1 MIVQMK
7 DAALY
12 HSIFEE
18 INADLSSA
26 ELNTDDTLPVE
37 NINSYFA
44 RIEDIV
50 QLQKKATEENP
61 KVTKKPYFLMMP
73 FEEPRFIIDANTR
86 KITIPSIFNNGI
98 SIVGDE
104 SAEIVYFEIDRYFD
118 LQDLDQTEIIIQA
131 QLPSGKKYISPAFN
145 KTANYPNLPNKLI
158 FGWIITQEITAEQG
172 NIQFSVRFYKTEEN
186 KIIYSLNTLTHT
198 IKVNPSL
205 NFELNDKENTIQEI
219 QKNSTIL
226 AYLRNSAK
234 GDRPLLLNPA
244 FCSLSLNS
252 ENIPIDNG
260 IEFNEDA
267 QSIGTI
273 KGYVDLSNAN
283 DDKMVLY
290 AKASYDYNT
299 AREAVS
305 VGSGVINEI
314 TYKWYYSSDNNR
326 NNATEI
332 KENNN
337 NINIKD
343 SYFTTTD
350 SSYNNLDFYYITSE
364 DPGTQGQIKLVTDLD
379 LLNSDEFSKA
389 LERFTTAEIKLPGY
403 YWVQAQNVSY
413 GEHNKDQIETI
424 QPFIVGGP
432 CALSIETSVNPLGQG
447 EYNVIIPD
455 AEDKVTL
462 TCQKVSPLVG
472 NPEGS
477 YDNNN
482 HSFQWYYSVNDP
494 TEDFENISKESLGDK
509 DMVNLILSANGHGT
523 GEQEFKE
530 GYYFVLG
537 TNILFGQT
545 RNSISNVYH
554 TSYAPADVNSN
565 NFTIS
570 YLKSNNDPLS
580 FDAETGTYSTTIN
593 KNSNA
598 NDILIKINVIA
609 KPGNNRSSEIRYQW
623 YDGVRIGNTDDF
635 KYSII
640 PSATENVLRKKDL
653 TDNVIYKCQV
663 INNYNGNFSEQKLD
677 DIAPIVI
684 GQM

>member
-7 DAALY
+7 DIALY
-12 HSIFEE
+12 TSIFEE
-18 INADLSSA
+18 INTDLDA
-26 ELNTDDTLPVE
+26 ANLNTEDSISIN

-44 RIEDIV
+44 RIEDII
-50 QLQKKATEENP
+50 QLQKEAIKEGSTI
-61 KVTKKPYFLMMP
+61 TKKPYYLMMP

-86 KITIPSIFNNGI
+86 KITIPSIFSNGI

-104 SAEIVYFEIDRYFD
+104 SAEIIYFEIDRYFD

-205 NFELNDKENTIQEI
+205 NFELNDKGNTIQEI

-226 AYLRNSAK
+226 AYLRNSAL

-252 ENIPIDNG
+252 DNTPIDNG
-260 IEFNEDA
+260 IEFNENA
-267 QSIGTI
+267 QSIGSI
-273 KGYVDLSNAN
+273 KGYVDLN
-283 DDKMVLY
+283 DPENDKMVLY

-305 VGSGVINEI
+305 VGTGVINPIE
-314 TYKWYYSSDNNR
+314 YKWYYSSNNNR
-326 NNATEI
+326 DNATEI
-332 KENNN
+332 KENTD

-343 SYFTTTD
+343 SYFITTD
-350 SSYNNLDFYYITSE
+350 SSYNNLDFYYIPSE
-364 DPGTQGQIKLVTDLD
+364 DPGDQGQIKLVTDIS

-389 LERFTTAEIKLPGY
+389 LERFTTAEVKIPGY
-403 YWVQAQNVSY
+403 YWVQAQNISNK
-413 GEHNKDQIETI
+413 EHNKDQIETI

-432 CALSIETSVNPLGQG
+432 CALSINTSVNPSGQG

-455 AEDKVTL
+455 TEDKVTL
-462 TCQKVSPLVG
+462 TCQGVSPLVG

-482 HSFQWYYSVNDP
+482 HSFQWYYSVDDP
-494 TEDFENISKESLGDK
+494 TEDFENISKEPVGDK
-509 DMVNLILSANGHGT
+509 DMINLILSADERET

-545 RNSISNVYH
+545 RNSISDVYH
-554 TSYAPADVNSN
+554 TSYAPSDVNSD
-565 NFTIS
+565 NFSVAIQDANGTSINPTS
-570 YLKSNNDPLS
+570 NLDNSQYYYSIKLSTPYDNRTAIQLIVSPSNNTIYSDSLS
-580 FDAETGTYSTTIN
+580 
-593 KNSNA
+593 
-598 NDILIKINVIA
+598 
-609 KPGNNRSSEIRYQW
+609 YQW
-623 YDGVRIGNTDDF
+623 Y
-635 KYSII
+635 KYNSNNKTYQLV
-640 PSATENVLRKKDL
+640 PEL
-653 TDNVIYKCQV
+653 TDNILKYNTPTGDYLCKVS
-663 INNYNGNFSEQKLD
+663 NHYNGIVKEGSDVNTN
-677 DIAPIVI
+677 PIMYPI
-684 GQM
+684 SITL